1 MLGLILGLILAF
13 VPFPGSTFVA
23 RLIDTFIALPT
34 FLVTLALTFLY
45 GSAGMLNGALTQGFG
60 LSEPPVHFLYSA
72 WGVILAEVTV
82 YTPFVLRPLLA
93 AFSLVDQSQIEV
105 AGLLDRRRQPLP
117 AAHRQRV
124 RHRAVHRRQR
134 RHHAATSDLRQ
145 GDPRVGLSSGLRYR
159 DGQYRALA
167 WALLA
172 LSPRGATAR
181 RLSRMLVWSRSGRF
195 VVWLVAALLIGVIFL
210 APLAVIL
217 AASLA
222 QQWNGVLPTG
232 FTFEHYRDA
241 GSGASGDAVF
251 ASLITGLVAS
261 LLALLCG
268 SWAALSLR
276 AQGEAWS
283 RSLGLLFFVP
293 SAVPSVSVGLGLLV
307 AFSQRP
313 LLLNGTTAIVI
324 LAHFVLISAF
334 SFGNVSAGLARL
346 PPDYEEVAS
355 SLGARPTYRLF
366 KVTLPL
372 IAPYLIAAFGLSFAL
387 SMGELGATV
396 MVYPPGWVTLP
407 VAIFGLTDRGDI
419 FSGAALTMI
428 LVAATLALLV
438 GLERL
443 PLGAIGR
450 RA

>member
-1 MLGLILGLILAF
+1 
-13 VPFPGSTFVA
+13 
-23 RLIDTFIALPT
+23 
-34 FLVTLALTFLY
+34 
-45 GSAGMLNGALTQGFG
+45 
-60 LSEPPVHFLYSA
+60 
-72 WGVILAEVTV
+72 
-82 YTPFVLRPLLA
+82 
-93 AFSLVDQSQIEV
+93 
-105 AGLLDRRRQPLP
+105 
-117 AAHRQRV
+117 
-124 RHRAVHRRQR
+124 
-134 RHHAATSDLRQ
+134 
-145 GDPRVGLSSGLRYR
+145 
-159 DGQYRALA
+159 
-167 WALLA
+167 
-172 LSPRGATAR
+172 
-181 RLSRMLVWSRSGRF
+181 MLVWSRSGRF
-195 VVWLVAALLIGVIFL
+195 IVWLLAALLIGVIFI

-222 QQWNGVLPTG
+222 QQWNGILPTG
-232 FTFEHYRDA
+232 FTLEHYAAA
-241 GSGASGDAVF
+241 GSDAVV

-268 SWAALSLR
+268 SWAALALR

-283 RSLGLLFFVP
+283 RGLGLLFFIP

-346 PPDYEEVAS
+346 VPDYEEVAS

-428 LVAATLALLV
+428 LVAATLALLI

-443 PLGAIGR
+443 PLSAVGR

>member
-1 MLGLILGLILAF
+1 
-13 VPFPGSTFVA
+13 
-23 RLIDTFIALPT
+23 
-34 FLVTLALTFLY
+34 
-45 GSAGMLNGALTQGFG
+45 
-60 LSEPPVHFLYSA
+60 
-72 WGVILAEVTV
+72 
-82 YTPFVLRPLLA
+82 
-93 AFSLVDQSQIEV
+93 
-105 AGLLDRRRQPLP
+105 
-117 AAHRQRV
+117 
-124 RHRAVHRRQR
+124 
-134 RHHAATSDLRQ
+134 
-145 GDPRVGLSSGLRYR
+145 
-159 DGQYRALA
+159 
-167 WALLA
+167 
-172 LSPRGATAR
+172 
-181 RLSRMLVWSRSGRF
+181 MLVWSRSGRF

-222 QQWNGVLPTG
+222 RQWNGVLPTG

-241 GSGASGDAVF
+241 GSGASGEAVL
-251 ASLITGLVAS
+251 ASLITGFVAS

-283 RSLGLLFFVP
+283 RSLGLLFFIP

-366 KVTLPL
+366 NVTLPL
-372 IAPYLIAAFGLSFAL
+372 ITPYLIAAFGLSFAL

-428 LVAATLALLV
+428 LIGVTLALLV
-438 GLERL
+438 ALERL
-443 PLGAIGR
+443 PAERNRPQGVGEPALRALGAPACGPHSAHFGARTRSGAGVDIPRNDLIVAELSAHARYVTSITDRPVGFTLSSFEDGGGQWAR
-450 RA
+450 TKIISASGISTGQRSGPSFSTSSAKAF